1 MRQLAWRDSRA
12 RLIRD
17 LAAYVVELL
26 AVGTVYFVLAKVGLT
41 LASLNPGASAIWPA
55 TGFALASTLVRGYR
69 VGPAILVASFAANVT
84 NAGSVYTSAAIAA
97 GNMLEALAAAWL
109 INLWSNGR
117 ETFETPTD
125 VAKFA
130 LICLVPS
137 TIISATLGVGSLTL
151 AGYADPSAFASI
163 WMTWWIGDAAGA
175 LVFAPFV
182 VLWATIDP
190 QSFGRSQLRATGAVV
205 VAAIAVGVVAY
216 SPLIGQ
222 TTYRDAL
229 GFLAILP
236 LMWAALR
243 CDQRATATVAVI
255 LSCFALWGTLA
266 GGGPFAR
273 DSLNDSFLLLIM
285 FLISISV
292 PGLALSADVAMRR
305 RSEENL
311 GTAQSEL
318 GLISTQLRDATADLE
333 TVLSTII
340 ARAVQLSD
348 TEAGAIYVRE
358 ESSQKLQ
365 LHATYGMSDAM
376 IAAISGIAVDDNAA
390 VSRAF
395 TEREAVQIPDL
406 LDTPLSALRN
416 AILSAGFRAILVVPL
431 LRPDEFVGVLVIRRK
446 QPGLFPKRTVELLQT
461 LANHSVLAIHNA
473 RLFSG
478 IEEKSRQLAIA
489 NISKSR
495 FMAVANHDLRQPLHA
510 LGLFVE
516 QLRGRVSAVERRQLV
531 ERMDAAVTAMDELF
545 DALLDISKLDLG
557 VLVPNISEFSIADV
571 LKRIDSTFSGAA
583 DKKGIALRTVPSSS
597 WVRSDPILLERI
609 LLNLVSNAVRY
620 TTRGGVVVGCR
631 RQGGFLRIEV
641 WDSGAGIPDD
651 QRQNIFAEFCRLAA
665 SETDHHA
672 GLGLGLAIVDR
683 LCRLLE
689 HPIELKSMV
698 GKGSCFAVTVSVATA
713 PARTVEVPD
722 SREPR
727 FDAFKDKLIVVIDD
741 DAMVLGSTGG
751 LLRRWGC
758 RVVTAGSA
766 DAALAGLAEYDCA
779 PDLIISDYH
788 LSDGETGM
796 EAIAH
801 LRAALNTSI
810 PAFLISGDTG
820 VEPLRAAR
828 VARYHL
834 LRKPVR
840 PMALRNM
847 LHRYLRGHDVA
858 DASTRREL
866 ADFIG

>member
-1 MRQLAWRDSRA
+1 MGASGIEFARIGCSFRA

-17 LAAYVVELL
+17 PGAYVVELL
-26 AVGTVYFVLAKVGLT
+26 AIGTVYFVLAKIGLT
-41 LASLNPGASAIWPA
+41 LASISPSASAIWPA

-97 GNMLEALAAAWL
+97 GNMLEALVAAWL
-109 INLWSNGR
+109 INLWSHGR

-130 LICLVPS
+130 LVCLVPS
-137 TIISATLGVGSLTL
+137 TIISATIGVGSLTL
-151 AGYADPSAFASI
+151 AGYADPSAFAPI
-163 WMTWWIGDAAGA
+163 WMTWWLGDAAGA

-236 LMWAALR
+236 LLWAALR

-255 LSCFALWGTLA
+255 LSCFALWGTLV

-273 DSLNDSFLLLIM
+273 DSLNDSFLMLVM

-311 GTAQSEL
+311 RRARGEL
-318 GLISTQLRDATADLE
+318 ELISHQLRDATATLQESHAVLE
-333 TVLSTII
+333 RKVEQRT
-340 ARAVQLSD
+340 
-348 TEAGAIYVRE
+348 RE
-358 ESSQKLQ
+358 
-365 LHATYGMSDAM
+365 
-376 IAAISGIAVDDNAA
+376 
-390 VSRAF
+390 
-395 TEREAVQIPDL
+395 
-406 LDTPLSALRN
+406 
-416 AILSAGFRAILVVPL
+416 
-431 LRPDEFVGVLVIRRK
+431 
-446 QPGLFPKRTVELLQT
+446 
-461 LANHSVLAIHNA
+461 
-473 RLFSG
+473 
-478 IEEKSRQLAIA
+478 IEEKSRQLAVA
-489 NISKSR
+489 NIAKSR
-495 FMAVANHDLRQPLHA
+495 FMAAANHDLRQPLHA

-531 ERMDAAVTAMDELF
+531 ERMDAAVTTMDELF

-571 LKRIDSTFSGAA
+571 LERIDSTFSGAA

-631 RQGGFLRIEV
+631 RHGGLLRIEV

-651 QRQNIFAEFCRLAA
+651 QRQNIFAEFCQLAA

-698 GKGSCFAVTVSVATA
+698 GKGSCFAVAVPVATA

-727 FDAFKDKLIVVIDD
+727 LDAFKGKLIVVIDD
-741 DAMVLGSTGG
+741 DAMVLDSTGG
-751 LLRRWGC
+751 LLRSWGC
-758 RVVTAGSA
+758 RVVTAGSGG
-766 DAALAGLAEYDCA
+766 AALAGLAEHDCA

-788 LSDGETGM
+788 LSDGEHRHGSDC
-796 EAIAH
+796 A
-801 LRAALNTSI
+801 
-810 PAFLISGDTG
+810 
-820 VEPLRAAR
+820 AAR
-828 VARYHL
+828 SAQHIDPRLSHQRRHRCGTAARGS
-834 LRKPVR
+834 
-840 PMALRNM
+840 
-847 LHRYLRGHDVA
+847 RGSLSSAAQAGSSDGATKHA
-858 DASTRREL
+858 AQIL
-866 ADFIG
+866 ARA